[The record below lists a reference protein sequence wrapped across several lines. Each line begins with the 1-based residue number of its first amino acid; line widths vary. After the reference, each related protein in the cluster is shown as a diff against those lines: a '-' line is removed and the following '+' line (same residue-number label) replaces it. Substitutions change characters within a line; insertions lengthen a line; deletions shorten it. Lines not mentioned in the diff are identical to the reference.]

1 MSVSAVR
8 SVSAFLCLCA
18 VLGAAL
24 ASPAAAQTVWTRPYQ
39 NNQLSVEVVTPAFKD
54 DAIEWTSGAAYLSG
68 TYSLNE
74 NVELIG
80 ELPVAR
86 IDSGGVTESVIG
98 NPYVGVGLSGTRTPF
113 LLELGARLPLLE
125 DPGPAAVAGSFTEVA
140 RTRAFQPEET
150 VLSALANWRFE
161 IDRATSLRVRAGGV
175 YAEFPNVV
183 DGRQRTERDVRLA
196 YNAQLWYEGN
206 RTILGLTFA
215 GKGTLTTPGSYGQ
228 KSRHWFAGTVI
239 GNFSTVRPG
248 LLVGVSTDAE
258 VRDVAALFFGLTLST
273 TYGD

>member
-1 MSVSAVR
+1 MPVAAVR
-8 SVSAFLCLCA
+8 SLSAFGCLCA
-18 VLGAAL
+18 ILWAAL
-24 ASPAAAQTVWTRPYQ
+24 AGPAAAQTVWTRPYQ
-39 NNQLSVEVVTPAFKD
+39 NNQISVEAITPAFKD
-54 DAIEWTSGAAYLSG
+54 DAIAWTSGAAYLSG
-68 TYSLNE
+68 TFSLNE
-74 NVELIG
+74 NVELVG

-113 LLELGARLPLLE
+113 LFELGARLPLLD
-125 DPGPAAVAGSFTEVA
+125 DPGPAAGAGSFTDVA
-140 RTRAFQPEET
+140 RTRAFQPDET

-175 YAEFPNVV
+175 YAAFPNVV
-183 DGRQRTERDVRLA
+183 NGRQRTERDVRLT
-196 YNAQLWYEGN
+196 YNAQLWHEGN
-206 RTILGLTFA
+206 RTTLGLTFA
-215 GKGTLTTPGSYGQ
+215 GKGTLTAPGSYGQ

-239 GNFSTVRPG
+239 GNFDVVRPG
-248 LLVGVSTDAE
+248 LLVGVSVDSE